1 MAIDI
6 KTLAL
11 ALAMFASAGCAALKP
26 AQEQVKAQADAQAPV
41 PASTSVQQADARLAE
56 AASLRAAAESRF
68 LEREQVC
75 YTQFFVNNCLDTA
88 KDERHAA
95 LAGLRPIEIEASRFK
110 RAHAVEQRDLALEVS
125 NAKTD
130 AQPPVARPAK
140 TPAPPAAIPKARA
153 PHQQKPVAATD
164 DAKRA
169 ANVAA
174 YEKKRKA
181 SLQKQREIAVKKAE
195 REAREAAKEAAKKP

>member
-1 MAIDI
+1 MV
-6 KTLAL
+6 
-11 ALAMFASAGCAALKP
+11 ASAGCAALRP
-26 AQEQVKAQADAQAPV
+26 AQEQIQAQTETEVAV

-56 AASLRAAAESRF
+56 TAALRAAAEARF

-75 YTQFFVNNCLDTA
+75 YTQFFVNNCLDRA

-110 RAHAVEQRDLALEVS
+110 RAHAVEQRDAALEAS

-130 AQPPVARPAK
+130 AQPPVVRPAK
-140 TPAPPAAIPKARA
+140 APAPPASMPKARA
-153 PHQQKPVAATD
+153 PRQPKSVAAPD
-164 DAKRA
+164 DAQRA

-181 SLQKQREIAVKKAE
+181 ALQRQREIAAEQAE
-195 REAREAAKEAAKKP
+195 REAKDAAKKP